1 MALIRKASQR
11 LLERATRPVSIVVLG
26 PSGIGKTTLAQS
38 LNPDNSL
45 FIDLE
50 GGDLALEDWTGDTI
64 NVREAALTFGIHP
77 WVMSRYLCL
86 LFGGPD
92 PSSIH
97 GDPYHQSEYESFKTT
112 FLEWAVS
119 EDPEFK
125 LEKYTTIFVDSIT
138 VASRHSLGHAK
149 IQPGAFSEK
158 TGNPDTRAA
167 YGIHGQ
173 DLVRWITHWQHAKV
187 TIILVGI
194 LDEDKDEFGRKEW
207 SAQIEG
213 SKAGRELPGIFD
225 VVLSYNEI
233 DEVED
238 LGPARGG
245 KRRLVTN
252 KVNKW
257 KYPAKDRSRTLEPLE
272 EGNLEQVLTKIR
284 AGKRLT
290 EEAK

>member
-1 MALIRKASQR
+1 MGLIKKASQR
-11 LLERATRPVSIVVLG
+11 LAERASRPVSIVVIG

-38 LNPDNSL
+38 LNPADSL

-50 GGDLALEDWTGDTI
+50 GGTLALEDWGGDTI
-64 NVREAALTFGIHP
+64 DVRKASVLFGIHP

-92 PSSIH
+92 PAAIP
-97 GDPYHQSEYESFKTT
+97 GDPYHSSEYEQFKAT
-112 FLEWAVS
+112 FLEWALS
-119 EDPEFK
+119 EDPDFK
-125 LEKYTTIFVDSIT
+125 LEKYKTVFIDSIT
-138 VASRHSLGHAK
+138 VASRHSLGWAK
-149 IQPGAFSEK
+149 IQPSSFSEK
-158 TGNPDTRAA
+158 TGNPDGRAA
-167 YGIHGQ
+167 YGTHGQ
-173 DLVRWITHWQHAKV
+173 ELVRWITHWQHAEC
-187 TIILVGI
+187 TCILVGI

-207 SAQIEG
+207 SVQIEG

-225 VVLSYNEI
+225 IVLSYNEI
-233 DEVED
+233 EDAED
-238 LGPARGG
+238 LGPDRGG

-272 EGNLEQVLTKIR
+272 EGNLEKVLAKVR

-290 EEAK
+290 DG